1 MNIITPETFYVTPK
15 SPKKKKKTQKRAPAQ
30 PAHVTSTTP
39 SHPLVDAPST
49 QPKLRKKKR
58 TEWQKVDSILVTI
71 TKDFRSL
78 GISWR
83 CCFITVYL
91 EFQIRA
97 AATFLGGESNVMM
110 GTIINLIYN
119 HRQSRA
125 PKDSRQ
131 SSLDFSPP
139 DVASPRDIDYII
151 LPSYNSTTSAE
162 ILDNLSIIWPV
173 NCFEGILE
181 CRIQPSQSWL
191 ATETRK
197 YDKSFK
203 LRRSNDDPV
212 TQQSPSSPSPVPC
225 PLSPQGSHRAPG
237 AALELDAQCPS
248 VPSLACSGLAS
259 TIHFLNS
266 SQVATSPSIPVAKP
280 PRSIQS
286 PVLLAQS
293 HRSRLPT
300 PPLRPII
307 KVTVK
312 HRLSRAAA
320 SEDVLLLDG

>member
-1 MNIITPETFYVTPK
+1 MDSIICKLTPVNDSLKRDGGEGSFEQDSIHKTKSTPRVACKRITVELTESFRDSTQISISCTNYFNQLLLQLAETLDLGDITPVALDPQGLDPVRHKFHRPVQGQCQANPLGV
-15 SPKKKKKTQKRAPAQ
+15 
-30 PAHVTSTTP
+30 AHLAG
-39 SHPLVDAPST
+39 LVHQEKPP
-49 QPKLRKKKR
+49 Q
-58 TEWQKVDSILVTI
+58 
-71 TKDFRSL
+71 F
-78 GISWR
+78 ISDNF
-83 CCFITVYL
+83 C
-91 EFQIRA
+91 Q
-97 AATFLGGESNVMM
+97 
-110 GTIINLIYN
+110 
-119 HRQSRA
+119 
-125 PKDSRQ
+125 
-131 SSLDFSPP
+131 
-139 DVASPRDIDYII
+139 II

-225 PLSPQGSHRAPG
+225 PLSPQGSRRAPG

-293 HRSRLPT
+293 HHSRLPT

-312 HRLSRAAA
+312 HRLLRAAA